1 MAMFRALRR
10 WSGRALSLALAIASL
25 TACGHPA
32 SQDECDEIVER
43 VARLE
48 LEKRF
53 PGNPKAVEDEIEE
66 TKESLKTSTMK
77 DCVGK
82 RITQSAMECVRKAKT
97 SKEII
102 DDCFN

>member
-1 MAMFRALRR
+1 MIEALPRRTSRAL
-10 WSGRALSLALAIASL
+10 WMVLAIASV

-32 SQDECDEIVER
+32 SQAECDEIVER

-53 PGNPKAVEDEIEE
+53 PGNPEAVEAEIEQ
-66 TKESLKTSTMK
+66 TRQSLKSSTMK

-82 RITQSAMECVRKAKT
+82 RITARAMKCVRQAKT

>member
-1 MAMFRALRR
+1 MFLGLRR
-10 WSGRALSLALAIASL
+10 QLAPALALALASVSV

-32 SQDECDEIVER
+32 SQAECDEIVER

-53 PGNPKAVEDEIEE
+53 PGNPRAVEDEIGE
-66 TKESLKTSTMK
+66 TKQSLEKSTMK

-82 RITQSAMECVRKAKT
+82 RITKRAMECVRNAKT

>member
-1 MAMFRALRR
+1 MFEALQRHA
-10 WSGRALSLALAIASL
+10 GRALFAAWALTSL

-32 SQDECDEIVER
+32 TEAECDEIVER

-53 PGNPKAVEDEIEE
+53 PGNPQAVEDEIEE
-66 TKESLKTSTMK
+66 TKQSLKTSTMK

-82 RITQSAMECVRKAKT
+82 RITARAMKCVRQAKT

-102 DDCFN
+102 DDCFD